1 MQNHVMEKSEQP
13 QKAADGTVNTPDS
26 RSQCETPLSWHHR
39 LRVAINTLVLRKT
52 PLWEDIAGL
61 GSWLECEAAPVATAQ
76 AHDCLTLEVTD
87 TGTLSARFIGSQQHP
102 DLPPFGHL
110 RTFLEGLDVRKVQ
123 LDPRLER
130 NQIEDVFA
138 LLHFHRAAIALRT
151 QAQSSRHSMGRHL
164 TDQGVHTACADIS
177 IQDQTLIV
185 TYSYCTLG
193 FSRVV
198 HWLERRNQ
206 HFRDHRTLFHVA
218 PRYALAFT
226 SVVLGPIVAYA
237 ALDHQ
242 WSLLVILLAAG
253 LMLWAVLYVFIMTV
267 GSIEYDNEE
276 KAYRLGKA
284 YHELKKY
291 TTRVQND
298 IERARAV
305 QLRFLPDLASLPGME
320 TLEWAASFE
329 PADEVAGDYYDVASL
344 DDQRVALIFSDV
356 CGHGMGAAFITAVIK
371 TSFQAWVDN
380 PGTLSDLISQLND
393 NLVRL
398 IPEESF
404 AAVFLA
410 IYDKHTHC
418 LTYANCGHQP
428 EPWLIRPHEQSNIT
442 SLDQARNLILGIEED
457 IPVTTSP
464 LQLQPGDTLLMVSD
478 GIVENMDL
486 NGSLYGTDRFE
497 GLINAETGATATRL
511 VDTIAREAQAFSR
524 HVPQNDDR
532 TALAFTIR

>member
-1 MQNHVMEKSEQP
+1 MEIN
-13 QKAADGTVNTPDS
+13 KAPGIVENATINDS
-26 RSQCETPLSWHHR
+26 HSRDQGDTALNWHHR
-39 LRVAINTLVLRKT
+39 LRVALNTCVLRKT
-52 PLWEDIAGL
+52 QLWEDVAGL
-61 GSWLECEAAPVATAQ
+61 GSWLEYEAAPLATQEAQ
-76 AHDCLTLEVTD
+76 GSLTLELND
-87 TGTLSARFIGSQQHP
+87 QGTVSAMFVGSHEP
-102 DLPPFGHL
+102 LKLPPSPQLQQFL
-110 RTFLEGLDVRKVQ
+110 RTLGIRRVQ

-138 LLHFHRAAIALRT
+138 LLYVYRTSIARRD
-151 QAQSSRHSMGRHL
+151 QPKSSPGRLIRHL
-164 TDQGVHTACADIS
+164 TNQGIHMSCAQIS
-177 IQDQTLIV
+177 IQDHTLTI

-198 HWLERRNQ
+198 HWLEKRNQ

-226 SVVLGPIVAYA
+226 TVVLGPVMAYA
-237 ALDHQ
+237 ALTGQ
-242 WSLLVILLAAG
+242 WPLLLILVAAG
-253 LMLWAVLYVFIMTV
+253 MMLMGVLYVFIMTV

-284 YHELKKY
+284 YHQLKKY

-305 QLRFLPDLASLPGME
+305 QLRFLPDLESLADME
-320 TLEWAASFE
+320 SLEWAASFE

-344 DDQRVALIFSDV
+344 DDRRVAIIFTDV

-380 PGTLSDLISQLND
+380 PGTLSNLISQLND

-398 IPEESF
+398 IPPESF

-410 IYDKHTHC
+410 IYDKQTRS

-428 EPWLIRPHEQSNIT
+428 EPWLIRTHEHPEIT
-442 SLDQARNLILGIEED
+442 ELSQARNLILGIEAN
-457 IPVTTSP
+457 IPVKTTT
-464 LQLQPGDTLLMVSD
+464 LQLQPQDTLLMVSD
-478 GIVENMDL
+478 GIVENLDT
-486 NGSLYGTDRFE
+486 NGKQYGTERFE
-497 GLINAETGATATRL
+497 RLISDEAGATAVRL
-511 VDTIAREAQAFSR
+511 VETIAHEAEQFSR
-524 HVPQNDDR
+524 DASQNDDR
-532 TALAFTIR
+532 TVLACTIR

>member
-1 MQNHVMEKSEQP
+1 M
-13 QKAADGTVNTPDS
+13 
-26 RSQCETPLSWHHR
+26 SQTPLPWHHR
-39 LRVAINTLVLRKT
+39 LRIAINALVLRKT

-61 GSWLECEAAPVATAQ
+61 GSWLECEAAPVATAHAQ
-76 AHDCLTLEVTD
+76 DCLTLEMD
-87 TGTLSARFIGSQQHP
+87 DRGLISALLMGAQQHP
-102 DLPPFGHL
+102 ELPPFPHMQA
-110 RTFLEGLDVRKVQ
+110 FLERLNIRRVQ

-138 LLHFHRAAIALRT
+138 LLHFHRTAIAHR
-151 QAQSSRHSMGRHL
+151 AQPQSPLHSMARHL
-164 TDQGVHTACADIS
+164 ADQGVHTACAHIS

-198 HWLERRNQ
+198 HWLERRNR

-237 ALDHQ
+237 VLDHQ
-242 WSLLVILLAAG
+242 WSLLLILLAAG
-253 LMLWAVLYVFIMTV
+253 MMLWGVLYVFIMTV

-284 YHELKKY
+284 YLQLKKY

-305 QLRFLPDLASLPGME
+305 QLRFLPDLESLSSIE

-344 DDQRVALIFSDV
+344 DDSRVAIIFSDV
-356 CGHGMGAAFITAVIK
+356 CGHGMGAAFITAIIK

-398 IPEESF
+398 IPAESF

-410 IYDKHTHC
+410 IYDRQTHC

-428 EPWLIRPHEQSNIT
+428 EPWLIRAHEPPKIT
-442 SLDQARNLILGIEED
+442 SLDQARNLILGIEEG
-457 IPVTTSP
+457 IPVKTAT
-464 LQLQPGDTLLMVSD
+464 LQLQPRDTLLMVSD
-478 GIVENMDL
+478 GIVENMDC
-486 NGSLYGTDRFE
+486 NGELYGDERFE
-497 GLINAETGATATRL
+497 RLISRDAGATAAPL
-511 VDTIAREAQAFSR
+511 VETIAREAEQFSR
-524 HVPQNDDR
+524 DTVQNDDR
-532 TALAFTIR
+532 TVLAFTIR

>member
-1 MQNHVMEKSEQP
+1 METSIEL
-13 QKAADGTVNTPDS
+13 GMGENTTINQSDS
-26 RSQCETPLSWHHR
+26 RDHGDTALNWPQR
-39 LRVAINTLVLRKT
+39 LRVSLNTWCLRKT
-52 PLWEDIAGL
+52 QLWEDVASL
-61 GSWLECEAAPVATAQ
+61 GSWLEYEAAPLAAEEAQ
-76 AHDCLTLEVTD
+76 GWLTLELNDQGTVSAMLVGSQHRLTLPPAPELKQFLE
-87 TGTLSARFIGSQQHP
+87 TLSIHR
-102 DLPPFGHL
+102 
-110 RTFLEGLDVRKVQ
+110 VQ

-138 LLHFHRAAIALRT
+138 LLYVYRTSITHRNQPKGSPGRMA
-151 QAQSSRHSMGRHL
+151 RHL
-164 TDQGVHTACADIS
+164 TNQGIHMSCAEIS
-177 IQDQTLIV
+177 IQDHTLTIM
-185 TYSYCTLG
+185 YSYCTLG

-198 HWLERRNQ
+198 HWLEKRNQ

-226 SVVLGPIVAYA
+226 TVVIGPIMAYA
-237 ALDHQ
+237 ALTHQ
-242 WSLLVILLAAG
+242 WPLLLILLAAG
-253 LMLWAVLYVFIMTV
+253 MILMGVLYVFIMTV

-284 YHELKKY
+284 YRQLKKY

-305 QLRFLPDLASLPGME
+305 QLRFLPDLASLAGME
-320 TLEWAASFE
+320 SLEWAASFE

-344 DDQRVALIFSDV
+344 DEKRVAIIFSDV

-380 PGTLSDLISQLND
+380 PETLSSLISQLND

-398 IPEESF
+398 IPTESF

-410 IYDKHTHC
+410 IYDRQTRC

-428 EPWLIRPHEQSNIT
+428 EPWLIRTHETAEMIT
-442 SLDQARNLILGIEED
+442 LSEARNLILGIEDD
-457 IPVTTSP
+457 IPVTTATI
-464 LQLQPGDTLLMVSD
+464 QLQPRDTLLMVSD
-478 GIVENMDL
+478 GIVENMDS
-486 NGSLYGTDRFE
+486 NGNLYGTDRFE
-497 GLINAETGATATRL
+497 RLISADTGATAVRL
-511 VDTIAREAQAFSR
+511 VETIAHEAEQFSR
-524 HVPQNDDR
+524 DASQNDDR